1 MPIIQ
6 EGFPSGNQADV
17 EPNGGVRVVPLSR
30 GYGRMFGGMTGTLA
44 AGITAGG
51 AVFVARFSL
60 SSGSV
65 KAHIERIRLV
75 YTTITAFTTPVTAG
89 RRLGIYR
96 GSGAAASGGTAQ
108 ASGPWRK
115 DSLGAGGDS
124 YFDDAQTGDVR
135 YSTTAA
141 LGVGGITFETDALA
155 TMSLSHVG
163 AAGGAYERTY
173 EFPNGFCGPII
184 LNAGELIAVRTIPT
198 MDAVGTW
205 QLAVDMEWH
214 EAVLP

>member
-1 MPIIQ
+1 MPLIQ
-6 EGFPSGNQADV
+6 EGFPSGNKADV

-30 GYGRMFGGMTGTLA
+30 GNGRMFGGMTGTLA
-44 AGITAGG
+44 AGVTSGG
-51 AVFVARFSL
+51 SVYVARFSPA
-60 SSGSV
+60 SGSV

-75 YTTITAFTTPVTAG
+75 YTTITAFGTPVTAG
-89 RRLGIYR
+89 RRLGIFR
-96 GSGAAASGGTAQ
+96 GSGAAASGGTAV
-108 ASGPWRK
+108 STGPWRK
-115 DSLGAGGDS
+115 DALGAGGDS
-124 YFDDAQTGDVR
+124 FFDDAQGGDVR

-141 LGVGGITFETDALA
+141 LTVTSITYETDPLA

-163 AAGGAYERTY
+163 AAGAAYERTY

-198 MDAVGTW
+198 MDATGTW